1 MFKLSPVR
9 LILAIVLLE
18 GFVTISAEILTIR
31 QLIPFVGSSVVV
43 TSVIIGVFLL
53 FLAYGYRTGGRVQA
67 NHASILMRNFI
78 AAAFLLGIGLSYIF
92 VYFWFALWKVHLTP
106 NVLYPLMSYL
116 FIITAPLVYLLG
128 QTVPLTLHLF
138 PDAQAIKTGLLGG
151 RILHVNTLGSFLGAV
166 LTSVVLFSFFGVA
179 WTIAI
184 NAGVLLLLAFL
195 LFRKPQQLL
204 TCFAATL
211 LAVPFTFVLNIM
223 VEQEYFLKTNHYAN
237 YRLST
242 YETPYYS
249 SKQFEIN
256 NTPASFLD
264 SQGKSFAY
272 IETIKAILFND
283 LAMKNKDILIL
294 GAGGFTIS
302 HGQDEANRFVYID
315 IDSDIKSLSENHF
328 SGPIVGEFIAQD
340 ARSFLQTTDRRFD
353 AIVVDAY
360 NSPLAIPQH
369 LLTLEYFEAL
379 AKVLKPEGV
388 VLLNFIANPGF
399 TDAYARRVDNTLR
412 LALGFCTNQPY
423 DHRNKLTNLIYVCYP
438 EHRDDRGIYSDN
450 LNQATLDAFLMR

>member
-67 NHASILMRNFI
+67 NHAGILMRNFI
-78 AAAFLLGIGLSYIF
+78 VAAFFLGIGLSYIF
-92 VYFWFALWKVHLTP
+92 VYFWFALWKSWFTG
-106 NVLYPLMSYL
+106 NVLFPLLSYL
-116 FIITAPLVYLLG
+116 LIITAPLVYLLG

-138 PDAQAIKTGLLGG
+138 PEAQAIKTGLLGG

-166 LTSVVLFSFFGVA
+166 LTSVVLFSFLGVA

-184 NAGVLLLLAFL
+184 NTAVLLLLAFF
-195 LFRKPQQLL
+195 LFKNPQQWL
-204 TCFAATL
+204 TGLAASL
-211 LAVPFTFVLNIM
+211 LAMPFVFVLNIL

-237 YRLST
+237 YRVAT
-242 YETPYYS
+242 YDS
-249 SKQFEIN
+249 AKQFEIN
-256 NTPASFLD
+256 NTAASLLD
-264 SQGKSFAY
+264 SQGKSFQY
-272 IETIKAILFND
+272 IESIKKILFED
-283 LAMKNKDILIL
+283 LAFKDKDILIL

-302 HGQDEANRFVYID
+302 QGQSDDNHFVYID
-315 IDSDIKSLSENHF
+315 IDSDIQSISEQHF
-328 SGPIVGEFIAQD
+328 SGPVVGEFIAQD
-340 ARSFLQTTDRRFD
+340 ARSFLQTTNRRFD
-353 AIVVDAY
+353 AVVVDAY

-369 LLTLEYFEAL
+369 LLTQEYFEAL
-379 AKVLKPEGV
+379 VKVLKPEGV
-388 VLLNFIANPGF
+388 VLLNFIANPHF
-399 TDAYARRVDNTLR
+399 SDTYARRVDNTLR
-412 LALGFCTNQPY
+412 LALGFCTNQPD